1 MNQQKGRIAELL
13 PKQSGREL
21 SYIIFFAQIVIIAAI
36 LCVTFTDVGAEKLT
50 GLILVLAL
58 ASLIAAIKLLKKSW
72 SASPGD
78 DDSGQP

>member
-13 PKQSGREL
+13 PKQSVREL

-36 LCVTFTDVGAEKLT
+36 LCVTYVGAEKLT

-58 ASLIAAIKLLKKSW
+58 ASLIAAIKLLKKSR
-72 SASPGD
+72 SASTGD

>member
-58 ASLIAAIKLLKKSW
+58 ASDSVKIFSQIQFQPSDSW
-72 SASPGD
+72 
-78 DDSGQP
+78 

>member
-36 LCVTFTDVGAEKLT
+36 LCVTEYSGA
-50 GLILVLAL
+50 
-58 ASLIAAIKLLKKSW
+58 LK
-72 SASPGD
+72 A
-78 DDSGQP
+78 QIR